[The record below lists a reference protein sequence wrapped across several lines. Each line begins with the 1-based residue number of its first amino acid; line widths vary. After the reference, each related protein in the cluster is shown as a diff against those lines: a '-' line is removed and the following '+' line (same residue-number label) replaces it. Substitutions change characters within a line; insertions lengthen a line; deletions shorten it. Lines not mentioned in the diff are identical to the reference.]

1 MFRNLRFY
9 AFNIDWPSSEDQ
21 LSDMLEQAAFTPC
34 GPLTD
39 RSSGWEA
46 VFPDT
51 SDLLARRLAGA
62 DLVKLRSQSRI
73 LPAAAVDE
81 ALQVRV
87 DDFISRMGESPS
99 TREKR
104 RMKAETRDELM
115 PKAMLKS
122 DRVWGYIDLKLKL
135 IAVGTAQ
142 EAMAER
148 FLRRLSAAFG
158 ALDVRPLG
166 YNTPVVDLLTKVF
179 LGGAPSQFVVGRECR
194 MQDLRDPASIVR
206 WSNFDLSDRSIRD
219 HVAGGMR
226 LTHLA
231 IEYDNVMS
239 CVVDE
244 NGTLTK
250 LKFVGADAEADES
263 DDPQARHDA
272 EFALVSGTVRNL
284 LQDFAKQLGGFASGD
299 KA

>member
-9 AFNIDWPSSEDQ
+9 TFTIDWPSSEEQ
-21 LSDMLEQAAFTPC
+21 LSDLLEQAAFTPC

-46 VFPDT
+46 VFPDS
-51 SDLLARRLAGA
+51 SDLLARRLASA

-81 ALQVRV
+81 ALQARV
-87 DDFISRMGESPS
+87 EEFIDRMGEAP
-99 TREKR
+99 TAREKR
-104 RMKAETRDELM
+104 RLKAETRDELL

-122 DRVWGYIDLKLKL
+122 DRVWGYIDLKLKV

-166 YNTPVVDLLTKVF
+166 YNTSVVDLLTRVF
-179 LGGAPSQFVVGRECR
+179 LGSAPSQFVVGRECR

-219 HVAGGMR
+219 HVADGMR

-231 IEYDNVMS
+231 IDYDNVLN

-244 NGTLTK
+244 HGTLTK
-250 LKFVGADAEADES
+250 IKLVGSDVEADTS

-284 LQDFAKQLGGFASGD
+284 LQDFSKLLGGFASPTSG
-299 KA
+299 